1 MSLKKLLLPPIQY
14 NMRCNFNMG
23 SALPYVALFAYL
35 SAIDGCQ
42 IFGKIQGNF
51 PISPKIGG
59 RREES
64 NYGVIK
70 LHHTPNVGKTRAVHL
85 LVLRSR
91 AKNNEIS
98 NRGKT

>member
-1 MSLKKLLLPPIQY
+1 
-14 NMRCNFNMG
+14 MG
-23 SALPYVALFAYL
+23 SALPYVALFDYL

-42 IFGKIQGNF
+42 IFGNF
-51 PISPKIGG
+51 PISQKIGG
-59 RREES
+59 RLEES
-64 NYGVIK
+64 NYGIIK
-70 LHHTPNVGKTRAVHL
+70 LHHTPNVGKTRAVHS